1 MWRSTTRAPAA
12 FRARRMIAM
21 PMRIWFALLV
31 ALATATGA
39 CETAAIVVTWTKVV
53 TGLSKPTDI
62 ANAGDASGRLFVAEQ
77 AGKIR
82 VVRGAQILTAPFLDL
97 AGVADQNDERGLLGV
112 AFHPQYATNGL
123 FFVNYNRA
131 GDGATVI
138 ARYRVSA
145 GNPDVADPASA
156 TILLTLPAPSF
167 NHVGGGIKFGPDG
180 FLYIASG
187 DGGSPY
193 DPLGRA
199 QDPASLFGKILRID
213 VDHGNPYAIPA
224 GNPFAAGGGAPEV
237 FAIGLRNPW
246 RLGFDRVTGDLWIG
260 DVGEDV
266 AEEVDYLAAG
276 TGAGANFG
284 WRVMEGTHC
293 TGRSGAL
300 PCNDPA
306 LVLPVIEYGHDLGCS
321 LTGGFVYRGTA
332 VPALSGRYVYG
343 DFCSGRLWAATRN
356 PLLGGWT
363 SEELGM
369 TATTLSTF
377 GESDA
382 GELYFA
388 DYAAGNLYRIDGEAS
403 GTADVIEY
411 YNAGFDHYFI
421 SSLPAD
427 IEALDSG
434 KFKGWARTGKTFKT
448 YPAPNAAAT
457 PVCRFYLP
465 PAFGD
470 SHFYGRSP
478 AECVATAEKFPGFV
492 LESPNVMYMV
502 MPVSGVCPAATVPV
516 YRVFSNRAD
525 ANHRYTIERAIRDQ
539 MVAMGWLPEGDGPD
553 QVVMCAP
560 P

>member
-1 MWRSTTRAPAA
+1 
-12 FRARRMIAM
+12 
-21 PMRIWFALLV
+21 
-31 ALATATGA
+31 
-39 CETAAIVVTWTKVV
+39 
-53 TGLSKPTDI
+53 
-62 ANAGDASGRLFVAEQ
+62 
-77 AGKIR
+77 
-82 VVRGAQILTAPFLDL
+82 
-97 AGVADQNDERGLLGV
+97 
-112 AFHPQYATNGL
+112 
-123 FFVNYNRA
+123 
-131 GDGATVI
+131 
-138 ARYRVSA
+138 
-145 GNPDVADPASA
+145 
-156 TILLTLPAPSF
+156 
-167 NHVGGGIKFGPDG
+167 
-180 FLYIASG
+180 
-187 DGGSPY
+187 
-193 DPLGRA
+193 
-199 QDPASLFGKILRID
+199 
-213 VDHGNPYAIPA
+213 
-224 GNPFAAGGGAPEV
+224 
-237 FAIGLRNPW
+237 
-246 RLGFDRVTGDLWIG
+246 
-260 DVGEDV
+260 
-266 AEEVDYLAAG
+266 
-276 TGAGANFG
+276 
-284 WRVMEGTHC
+284 
-293 TGRSGAL
+293 
-300 PCNDPA
+300 
-306 LVLPVIEYGHDLGCS
+306 
-321 LTGGFVYRGTA
+321 
-332 VPALSGRYVYG
+332 
-343 DFCSGRLWAATRN
+343 
-356 PLLGGWT
+356 
-363 SEELGM
+363 M
-369 TATTLSTF
+369 TATTLSTY